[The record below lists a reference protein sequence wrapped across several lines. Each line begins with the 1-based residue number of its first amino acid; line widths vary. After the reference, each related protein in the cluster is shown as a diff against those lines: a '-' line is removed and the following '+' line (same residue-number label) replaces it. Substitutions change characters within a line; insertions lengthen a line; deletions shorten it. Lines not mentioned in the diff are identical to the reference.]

1 MIVCIWACGPRCIQ
15 PDKNININIRSR
27 LAQKKKHTLLSVLSK
42 RLRLLSSP
50 DMTESGMEEK
60 RTDGVG
66 FIIVG
71 VVVASGRCGAIP
83 LFVLRFG
90 GVVSAA
96 MRVGDIIGA
105 KCQCKLVSWI
115 GIRVRG
121 GATMSA

>member
-1 MIVCIWACGPRCIQ
+1 MMT
-15 PDKNININIRSR
+15 
-27 LAQKKKHTLLSVLSK
+27 TLLLNKLQPTINKTNRFS
-42 RLRLLSSP
+42 
-50 DMTESGMEEK
+50 MEEK
-60 RTDGVG
+60 RTDGIG

-83 LFVLRFG
+83 LIVLRFG

-115 GIRVRG
+115 GRRVRG